1 MSSFWDDLFTS
12 SREREGR
19 EKGGQYL
26 NDIQGMKSI
35 YGGINSIGDVNSR
48 FGITPVT
55 EASVQRTFNPARTN
69 LATRNAQARS
79 SAAARM
85 GGSNASPELT
95 FGNVDAAFA
104 PQYSNLENNAAQTG
118 LQAQTQSQQFGAN
131 FLNNI
136 FGSREDFNKWQ
147 TSARGKALQD
157 YLSNLSSSSGLDDI
171 LSVAGTASKFINPFS
186 STLDDILSF
195 INPFSSTPM
204 SGGGVGGIDPSQFS
218 GKDYSRFSQIPSM
231 SGYNGG
237 SNIDQ

>member
-1 MSSFWDDLFTS
+1 MSFWDNLFTS
-12 SREREGR
+12 DREREGR
-19 EKGGQYL
+19 EKSGQYL

-104 PQYSNLENNAAQTG
+104 PQYSNLESNAAQTG

-186 STLDDILSF
+186 ST
-195 INPFSSTPM
+195 PM

-237 SNIDQ
+237 SNIDPMMLMRIKMGL